1 MNKIVENCLFVTD
14 PKKFKEISRDTSF
27 FTINYVGKNIIK
39 SDIFDIA
46 KNYVKRNDKHLEIFR
61 LPIHDEDLCGF
72 TCIRKGQIFMV
83 INSSLPLNKQ
93 VFATAHELYHIYTYI
108 ANQDKSLLHKG
119 SFLTSEHIEQNA
131 IDKEDKQANAFAGLL
146 LAPTSQIKE
155 QMEIYNLDQ
164 NNIYSDTIIKLM
176 NIFTMPYKAIVL
188 RLYEADIIARKEA
201 EQLLQQEPTD
211 LNSQQTNQAIIDLGS
226 IPTLINENIDNL
238 PEQRIE
244 EDKKKVEDIINT
256 FNN

>member
-1 MNKIVENCLFVTD
+1 MNKIIENSLFETS
-14 PKKFKEISRDTSF
+14 PTSF
-27 FTINYVGKNIIK
+27 EKIKNESLFFTFTYVGRNIIK

-61 LPIHDEDLCGF
+61 LPIQDEDLCGF

-108 ANQDKSLLHKG
+108 TDQDRSLLRKG
-119 SFLTSEHIEQNA
+119 SFLTSEHIVQNA
-131 IDKEDKQANAFAGLL
+131 IDTEDKQANAFAGLL

-155 QMEIYNLDQ
+155 QMEIYSLDQ

-188 RLYEADIIARKEA
+188 RLYETDLIARKEA
-201 EQLLQQEPTD
+201 EQLLQQEPTNLD
-211 LNSQQTNQAIIDLGS
+211 YQQTNQAIIDLGS

-256 FNN
+256 FSN